1 MVPASYFPET
11 VSKWNLVPDILRT
24 DCGNENCLMA
34 GIQCKLANNTNVYR
48 YGPSISNQRIENF
61 WSHFKQIYLSWA
73 IDFFK
78 DLVATGSLILGNILL
93 VECLWFVFS
102 ALIQWEPDRLTKEW
116 NAHKIRKSN
125 HSLVSGIPDELY
137 FFPESL
143 GYEQCGKNVA
153 MAEVNEA
160 ANESN
165 VHLDF
170 QSIQTTSEPDL
181 VNYFKYLVQASNK
194 FYAPTT
200 WEGTKILYQY
210 IIESAALV

>member
-1 MVPASYFPET
+1 M
-11 VSKWNLVPDILRT
+11 PDILRT
-24 DCGNENCLMA
+24 DCGNEN
-34 GIQCKLANNTNVYR
+34 ANNTNVYR

-61 WSHFKQIYLSWA
+61 WCHFKRIYLSWA
-73 IDFFK
+73 ADFFK

-93 VECLWFVFS
+93 VECLWFAFS
-102 ALIQWEPDRLTKEW
+102 ALIQCELDRLTKEW

-125 HSLVSGIPDELY
+125 HSLVSGIPDKLY

-143 GYEQCGKNVA
+143 GYEQCRKNVA
-153 MAEVNEA
+153 MAEVNEV

-165 VHLDF
+165 VHFDF

-194 FYAPTT
+194 FYAATT

>member
-1 MVPASYFPET
+1 MYT
-11 VSKWNLVPDILRT
+11 
-24 DCGNENCLMA
+24 
-34 GIQCKLANNTNVYR
+34 R
-48 YGPSISNQRIENF
+48 YGPYISNQRIENF
-61 WSHFKQIYLSWA
+61 WSHFKRIYLPWA

-153 MAEVNEA
+153 MAEVNEV

-170 QSIQTTSEPDL
+170 QRFRQP
-181 VNYFKYLVQASNK
+181 VNQ
-194 FYAPTT
+194 
-200 WEGTKILYQY
+200 I
-210 IIESAALV
+210 

>member
-11 VSKWNLVPDILRT
+11 VSKWNLVPEILRT

-61 WSHFKQIYLSWA
+61 WSHFKQIYLSWT

-194 FYAPTT
+194 FYAATT
-200 WEGTKILYQY
+200 WEGTKILHQCV
-210 IIESAALV
+210 IESAALV